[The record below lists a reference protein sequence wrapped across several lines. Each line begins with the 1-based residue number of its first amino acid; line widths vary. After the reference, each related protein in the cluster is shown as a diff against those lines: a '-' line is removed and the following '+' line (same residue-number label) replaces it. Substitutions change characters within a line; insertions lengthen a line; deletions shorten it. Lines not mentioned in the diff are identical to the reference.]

1 MNKKISLSKQIYP
14 AQMVAR
20 AIADYVAL
28 ATIETYE
35 EKERIICCF
44 SQCRYDEELTV
55 NEFLNY
61 LVDLLNSTA
70 HA

>member
-1 MNKKISLSKQIYP
+1 MSTKISLSKEIYP
-14 AQMVAR
+14 VQTIER
-20 AIADYVAL
+20 AIADYAAL
-28 ATIETYE
+28 ASVETYE
-35 EKERIICCF
+35 ENGRVTCCF

-70 HA
+70 YA

>member
-1 MNKKISLSKQIYP
+1 
-14 AQMVAR
+14 MVAR